1 MRPSCHHAKLSGAV
15 GPKWFRGRRYQIFS
29 LNTYIRII
37 LTPENTNNTKKCKHI
52 LVLCCTLCKLSPCN
66 NTPAKHSSF
75 AHDMLDYITK
85 KANLSRFQRYRG
97 KFVFSIVYG
106 VSVMRLMCAPDSFLW
121 DKDIFICVAFSPA
134 RLPRSTRPPAVAAAA
149 AAAAAAGRTMQ

>member
-1 MRPSCHHAKLSGAV
+1 MRPSCHHAELSGTK

-29 LNTYIRII
+29 LNTYIGI

-66 NTPAKHSSF
+66 NTPVKHSSF

-121 DKDIFICVAFSPA
+121 DKNIFVCVAFSPA
-134 RLPRSTRPPAVAAAA
+134 RLPRSTRPPVAAAA
-149 AAAAAAGRTMQ
+149 GGTLQ